1 MLCVPKIKK
10 KSIFL
15 VVKLEM
21 EKGGGETTP
30 SQAITMEGGENLM
43 DGCACI
49 GQNENPEDDGQLQ
62 AEQCAEKYMD
72 GTQSLIANE
81 ESSSAIEL
89 KELAEQTND
98 GRGIQNG
105 AAPAKRIAS
114 LDILKSFAALAVVL
128 SHAGLRQRHQY
139 KLYYKNEKLSYWIWA
154 NLYCA
159 LGRIGTHLFM
169 VVTAIIMLS
178 PKRLNDSATSTMKYV
193 VRRMVQYTLWMIP
206 YNFKLFEAAMKLAT
220 PFKRIRQMVNIF
232 FANPGTLWYL
242 QIAMRMLMIVPFVRQ
257 AVKATSRKVLE
268 MTILSIFVSHHLLH
282 TFLVGMQIGVWA
294 DAFVAM
300 FLTFLVGYYC
310 WTVME
315 HQRNPS
321 AAHPSWVEE
330 PGYLPILGRVNWQ
343 SKVTALVCFGVFVL
357 ASLCNWGLVVLTG
370 HYAQNAE
377 FWRFYEYYGLP
388 TTFAFAGFACGIY
401 ALTCKWKPTS
411 RFEKCVMWYF
421 SSTGS
426 CTLGIYLLNEF
437 AIFRFVADYL
447 FPKVLKKSYYDMN
460 PLWFTP
466 LLCVSVY
473 LTTWIVTALWQKIP
487 LLKRLVM

>member
-1 MLCVPKIKK
+1 M
-10 KSIFL
+10 
-15 VVKLEM
+15 KLDM
-21 EKGGGETTP
+21 ERGEGEATP
-30 SQAITMEGGENLM
+30 SQVILMGGNLM

-49 GQNENPEDDGQLQ
+49 GQNENPEDDGKLQ

-105 AAPAKRIAS
+105 AVPAKRIAS

-128 SHAGLRQRHQY
+128 SHASIWQRHQY
-139 KLYYKNEKLSYWIWA
+139 DHYIKSKKLSYWIWA

-159 LGRIGTHLFM
+159 LGRIGTHMFM
-169 VVTAIIMLS
+169 MVTAIIMLS

-193 VRRMVQYTLWMIP
+193 IRRMVQYSLWIIP
-206 YNFKLFEAAMKLAT
+206 YNYKKFKGAMKLET
-220 PFKRIRQMVNIF
+220 PFKRMRQILYIF
-232 FANPGTLWYL
+232 
-242 QIAMRMLMIVPFVRQ
+242 IVD
-257 AVKATSRKVLE
+257 AGES
-268 MTILSIFVSHHLLH
+268 
-282 TFLVGMQIGVWA
+282 A

-300 FLTFLVGYYC
+300 FLTFLLGYYC

-315 HQRNPS
+315 YQRNPS
-321 AAHPSWVEE
+321 AAHPKWVEE
-330 PGYLPILGRVNWQ
+330 PGYLPILRRVNWQ
-343 SKVTALVCFGVFVL
+343 SKVTALVGFGVFVF
-357 ASLCNWGLVVLTG
+357 ASLCTWGLVVLTG
-370 HYAQNAE
+370 HYAHNME
-377 FWRFYEYYGLP
+377 FWRFFGYNGMF
-388 TTFAFAGFACGIY
+388 TVFAYTGFACGIY
-401 ALTCKWKPTS
+401 ALTSRWKPTS

-437 AIFRFVADYL
+437 AIYRFVADYL
-447 FPKVLKKSYYDMN
+447 FPEVLKKSFYDVN

-487 LLKRLVM
+487 FLKKLVM

>member
-1 MLCVPKIKK
+1 MSNSIEIKL
-10 KSIFL
+10 SP
-15 VVKLEM
+15 
-21 EKGGGETTP
+21 GGSENNASS
-30 SQAITMEGGENLM
+30 SQVITMEGGDNLM

-49 GQNENPEDDGQLQ
+49 GQNENLEDVGQLQ
-62 AEQCAEKYMD
+62 AEQCTEKYMD

-81 ESSSAIEL
+81 EISSAIEL
-89 KELAEQTND
+89 KELTEQTND

-105 AAPAKRIAS
+105 AAPTKRIAS
-114 LDILKSFAALAVVL
+114 LDMLKSFAALGVVL
-128 SHAGLRQRHQY
+128 THSGLRQRYQY
-139 KLYYKNEKLSYWIWA
+139 KLFSTNKKLSYWILA

-159 LGRIGTHLFM
+159 FGYPGTHLFM
-169 VVTAIIMLS
+169 MVTGIIMLS
-178 PKRLNDSATSTMKYV
+178 PKRLNDSATSTMKYIIQ
-193 VRRMVQYTLWMIP
+193 RMVQYTLWMIP
-206 YNFKLFEAAMKLAT
+206 YNFKLFKAAMKLAT
-220 PFKRIRQMVNIF
+220 PFKRIRQIVNIF
-232 FANPGTLWYL
+232 FVNSGTLWYL
-242 QIAMRMLMIVPFVRQ
+242 QIALRILMIVPFVRQ
-257 AVKATSRKVLE
+257 AVKSTSRKILE
-268 MTILSIFVSHHLLH
+268 ITILSIFVSHHLLH

-294 DAFVAM
+294 DAFVPM
-300 FLTFLVGYYC
+300 FLSFLLGYYC

-315 HQRNPS
+315 YQRNPS
-321 AAHPSWVEE
+321 AEHPNWVEE

-343 SKVTALVCFGVFVL
+343 SKVTALVCFGVFIFS
-357 ASLCNWGLVVLTG
+357 ALCNWGLVVLTG

-377 FWRFYEYYGLP
+377 FGKFFEYYEVFETL
-388 TTFAFAGFACGIY
+388 AFVGFSCGIF
-401 ALTCKWKPTS
+401 ALTCKWKPTT

-426 CTLGIYLLNEF
+426 CTLGIYLMNEF

>member
-1 MLCVPKIKK
+1 M
-10 KSIFL
+10 
-15 VVKLEM
+15 KLDM
-21 EKGGGETTP
+21 ERGEGEATP
-30 SQAITMEGGENLM
+30 SQVILMGGNLM

-49 GQNENPEDDGQLQ
+49 GQNENPEDDGKLQ

-105 AAPAKRIAS
+105 AVPAKRIAS

-128 SHAGLRQRHQY
+128 SHASIWQRHQY
-139 KLYYKNEKLSYWIWA
+139 DHYIKSKKLSYWIWA

-159 LGRIGTHLFM
+159 LGRIGTHMFM
-169 VVTAIIMLS
+169 MVTAIIMLS

-193 VRRMVQYTLWMIP
+193 IRRMVQYSLWIIP
-206 YNFKLFEAAMKLAT
+206 YNYKKFKGAMKLET
-220 PFKRIRQMVNIF
+220 PFKRMRQILYIF
-232 FANPGTLWYL
+232 IVDAGMLWYL
-242 QIAMRMLMIVPFVRQ
+242 QIAMRMLMLVPFLRQ
-257 AVKATSRKVLE
+257 AMKSTSRKVLE
-268 MTILSIFVSHHLLH
+268 MTILSIFISHHALFI
-282 TFLVGMQIGVWA
+282 FLIVMQIGESA

-300 FLTFLVGYYC
+300 FLTFLLGYYC

-315 HQRNPS
+315 YQRNPS
-321 AAHPSWVEE
+321 AAHPKWVEE
-330 PGYLPILGRVNWQ
+330 PGYLPILRRVNWQ
-343 SKVTALVCFGVFVL
+343 SKVTALVGFGVFVF
-357 ASLCNWGLVVLTG
+357 ASLCTWGLVVLTG
-370 HYAQNAE
+370 HYAHNME
-377 FWRFYEYYGLP
+377 FWRFFGYNGMF
-388 TTFAFAGFACGIY
+388 TVFAYTGFACGIY
-401 ALTCKWKPTS
+401 ALTSRWKPTS

-437 AIFRFVADYL
+437 AIYRFVADYL
-447 FPKVLKKSYYDMN
+447 FPEVLKKSFYDVN

-487 LLKRLVM
+487 FLKKLVM